1 MSARSRL
8 VTIVLATIVLGGL
21 IAAGL
26 TAYWFHV
33 AGEVRK
39 GIQTVAAQYRAA
51 GWIVELDSVALGGFP
66 LAVTVRLD
74 GVELRSPAG
83 LSWHGEA
90 VALTLPLL
98 HPRDVAVDMAG
109 QHILAGFGWSGILT
123 AGTARTE
130 LRLGCHGDLAGLAVT
145 AAALVLEQPG
155 TEPLT
160 LAGLTFTFDR
170 LDTPAP
176 GPLMPSAGLTLALR
190 GLGLPH
196 DSGLPLARFPLARF
210 PLARFMDG
218 VRVEARVMGPIAAGL
233 PLSPLP
239 ALAAWRDGGGTIAL
253 DRIALDWQPLAL
265 EADGTLALD
274 SALQPRLTARA
285 RIRGAGELV
294 VRLVQAGLVE
304 PDMAAAAQVMLAIW
318 TRPDSQGRP
327 TLPVPLTLRDG
338 ILSVGTIRVMR
349 LPPLPIPPS

>member
-26 TAYWFHV
+26 TAYWFHA

-98 HPRDVAVDMAG
+98 HPRDVTVDMAG

-123 AGTARTE
+123 AGTARAE
-130 LRLGCHGDLAGLAVT
+130 LRLGSRGDLAGLAVT
-145 AAALVLEQPG
+145 ASALVLEQPA

-160 LAGLTFTFDR
+160 LAGLCLAFDR
-170 LDTPAP
+170 LDSPAP

-196 DSGLPLARFPLARF
+196 DAGLPLARSPLARSI
-210 PLARFMDG
+210 DG
-218 VRVEARVMGPIAAGL
+218 VQVEARVMGAIAAG
-233 PLSPLP
+233 PPLP

-274 SALQPRLTARA
+274 AALQPQLTARA

-304 PDMAAAAQVMLAIW
+304 PDMAAAVQVMLAIW

-338 ILSVGTIRVMR
+338 ILSAGTIRVMR
-349 LPPLPIPPS
+349 LPPLPIPPPL